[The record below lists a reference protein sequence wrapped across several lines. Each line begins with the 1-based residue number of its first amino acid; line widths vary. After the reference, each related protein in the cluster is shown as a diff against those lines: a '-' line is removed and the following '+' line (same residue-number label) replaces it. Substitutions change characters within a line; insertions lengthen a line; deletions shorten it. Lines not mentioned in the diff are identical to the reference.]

1 MPATGCFTPA
11 CHFTSIFTRFWCGQ
25 SLQKTSLQPNVP
37 GLPAVLWEDIGG
49 LPEVKQRLKQ
59 AVQWPL
65 EHASSFERLGLSPP
79 RGVLLHGP
87 PGESCCTL
95 CPAAALALRSMRHW

>member
-1 MPATGCFTPA
+1 M
-11 CHFTSIFTRFWCGQ
+11 
-25 SLQKTSLQPNVP
+25 P
-37 GLPAVLWEDIGG
+37 GLSAVLWEDIGG

-87 PGESCCTL
+87 PGESCCTH
-95 CPAAALALRSMRHW
+95 CPVACCGAAFLQDLGAAAHFALLLALSLTLLLPFMCRLRVSGT